1 MLPQRSYG
9 QVFETRSGVDTLSLS
24 ERISIHTNVVDWGLM
39 VPNIGLEFDVKQTNW
54 NRWAV
59 GFSLRTRWQTNS
71 TFKQRYFY
79 SLTEG
84 RVYWRNYWRARQIN
98 PRRYVEPHTGLID
111 KAFSCRRT
119 RVKHPTTTWYR
130 GLYASASKY
139 SYKMSK
145 YGHQGIAVSGGVTYG
160 CIKPLFQFASGN
172 SIDLE
177 MGVDVGL
184 VLARDEKFALDED
197 DKCYTRASYRKVK
210 MVPFPVPT
218 EARLGLVYRLGDYP
232 ITKKYR
238 WRQDVDMAYLDTL
251 IAERTRRENDARVK
265 ANNMEMR
272 QNIEKDFWSVYDS
285 VANLNAIAAKK
296 LNAEMAKKKA
306 EEERIAAEKLRQQ
319 KAEAKLQ
326 KVQKADSKTV
336 PADSTAT
343 KPADTTG
350 IKVEPAD
357 TTGVTAEPTD
367 TTTVSQE
374 DSEQQE
380 DSVSAEASQ
389 KSTEK
394 SNSEAPA
401 AEEGSEQQGGSESQE
416 SSELKE
422 SPESVDAS
430 QEVTENP
437 SEAQTDEEAQTAE
450 ETPAAEEAPAAEDSQ
465 DQNEGKEVTDESK

>member
-1 MLPQRSYG
+1 
-9 QVFETRSGVDTLSLS
+9 
-24 ERISIHTNVVDWGLM
+24 
-39 VPNIGLEFDVKQTNW
+39 
-54 NRWAV
+54 
-59 GFSLRTRWQTNS
+59 
-71 TFKQRYFY
+71 
-79 SLTEG
+79 
-84 RVYWRNYWRARQIN
+84 
-98 PRRYVEPHTGLID
+98 
-111 KAFSCRRT
+111 
-119 RVKHPTTTWYR
+119 
-130 GLYASASKY
+130 
-139 SYKMSK
+139 MSK

-343 KPADTTG
+343 MPADTTG

-367 TTTVSQE
+367 TTGVTAEPTDTTTVSQE
-374 DSEQQE
+374 GSEQQE

-389 KSTEK
+389 KSTE
-394 SNSEAPA
+394 SPNEAPA
-401 AEEGSEQQGGSESQE
+401 TEEGSEQQGGSESQE
-416 SSELKE
+416 SSE
-422 SPESVDAS
+422 SVDAS
-430 QEVTENP
+430 QEGTENP

-465 DQNEGKEVTDESK
+465 AQNEGKEVTDESK